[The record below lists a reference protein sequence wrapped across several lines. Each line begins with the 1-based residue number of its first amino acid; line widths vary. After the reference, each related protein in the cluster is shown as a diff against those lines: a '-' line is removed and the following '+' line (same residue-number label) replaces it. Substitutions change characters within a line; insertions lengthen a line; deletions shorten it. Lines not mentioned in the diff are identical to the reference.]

1 MDTRTKQKH
10 LRAVRLLMHALEGH
24 RSSLPLGKTV
34 NAVVAEGL
42 GAAQALGFELIEAEL
57 RAQANRYITVGRG
70 VEALYSGPAIH
81 APACGIERS
90 CPRGDA

>member
-1 MDTRTKQKH
+1 MDPRTKQKH

-24 RSSLPLGKTV
+24 RSSLPAGKPIS
-34 NAVVAEGL
+34 AVLSEGMA
-42 GAAQALGFELIEAEL
+42 AAQALGFDLMAGEA
-57 RAQANRYITVGRG
+57 RAMAGRAVAFGRG

-81 APACGIERS
+81 APTCGIERS

>member
-10 LRAVRLLMHALEGH
+10 LRAVRLLMHAFEGH

-70 VEALYSGPAIH
+70 VEALYSDPAL
-81 APACGIERS
+81 PPSACGIERS
-90 CPRGDA
+90 CPRGDV

>member
-10 LRAVRLLMHALEGH
+10 LRSVRLLLHALEGH

-34 NAVVAEGL
+34 NAVLAEGL

-57 RAQANRYITVGRG
+57 RAKASRYITVGRG
-70 VEALYSGPAIH
+70 VEALCSGPAIQQ
-81 APACGIERS
+81 ATCGIERS
-90 CPRGDA
+90 CPSGDA

>member
-24 RSSLPLGKTV
+24 RSSLPAGKPI
-34 NAVVAEGL
+34 NAVLSEGMA
-42 GAAQALGFELIEAEL
+42 AAQALGFDLMAGEA
-57 RAQANRYITVGRG
+57 RAIAGRSVAVGRG
-70 VEALYSGPAIH
+70 VEALYSGPAI
-81 APACGIERS
+81 PPSTCGIERS

>member
-34 NAVVAEGL
+34 NAVLAEGL

-57 RAQANRYITVGRG
+57 RAKASRYITVGRG
-70 VEALYSGPAIH
+70 VEALYSCPAL
-81 APACGIERS
+81 PPSACGIERS

>member
-24 RSSLPLGKTV
+24 RSSLPLGKTI

-42 GAAQALGFELIEAEL
+42 GAAQALGFQLIEAEL
-57 RAQANRYITVGRG
+57 RAKANRYIAVGRG
-70 VEALYSGPAIH
+70 VEALYSGPAYL
-81 APACGIERS
+81 PPTCGIERS
-90 CPRGDA
+90 LPNGDA

>member
-10 LRAVRLLMHALEGH
+10 LRAVRMLMHALEGH
-24 RSSLPLGKTV
+24 RSSLPAGKPI
-34 NAVVAEGL
+34 NAVLSEGMA
-42 GAAQALGFELIEAEL
+42 AAQALGFDLIAGEA
-57 RAQANRYITVGRG
+57 RAIAGRSAPVGRG

-90 CPRGDA
+90 CPRGDQ